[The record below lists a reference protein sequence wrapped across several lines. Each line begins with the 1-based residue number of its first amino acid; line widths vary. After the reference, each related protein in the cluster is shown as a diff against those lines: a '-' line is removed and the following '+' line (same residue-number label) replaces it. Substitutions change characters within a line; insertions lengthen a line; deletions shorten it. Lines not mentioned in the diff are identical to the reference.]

1 MKIRTINEAYTEL
14 QNLDSSCSLT
24 KYGLRQLVLNGGIPS
39 FRRGNRYLID
49 FDQLLEHLNFSTYS
63 ISTVQQGVDIG
74 EKCIDY
80 IKPYKSRFTNY

>member
-24 KYGLRQLVLNGGIPS
+24 KYGLRQLVLKGEIPS

-49 FDQLLEHLNFSTYS
+49 FDQLLQHLNFSTYS
-63 ISTVQQGVDIG
+63 ISTVQQGVNVE
-74 EKCIDY
+74 EKYIDY